1 MRLSRTHRYLL
12 GVQRPEKSDEMSLG
26 KRMEQEY
33 LELERA
39 WTGPRSETRQID
51 LRRRI
56 ALEVRRHRAD
66 EPFFQDARTQQRLER

>member
-1 MRLSRTHRYLL
+1 
-12 GVQRPEKSDEMSLG
+12 
-26 KRMEQEY
+26 MEQEY